1 MARWLLRLI
10 DAQARWSGPLGDFNH
25 RWLGA
30 LFRPIP
36 AIRDLLNGRWLGHP
50 LHAVLTD
57 APVGILLLVIVL
69 DVVGQRTAADIAL
82 VVGILS
88 MLAAAVAGA
97 ADYATTDGTARQR
110 ATVHSTLMVVALLGV
125 RSARSCSGCRATD
138 DRLAATWTSIVAFLV
153 LAAGACVGGDVVYVL
168 GNMVSRHAFRGAG
181 TKWIALEPAELDEAG
196 DIPEGRPVK
205 ARLGIN
211 ALALVR
217 QGETVLALHDTCA
230 HAGGPLSGGRS
241 TAAASSVHGTVRR
254 SGSPTAARCEARRS
268 TTSRR
273 TRFAGR
279 RRRLGGTPPRGLM
292 GASAG

>member
-10 DAQARWSGPLGDFNH
+10 DAQSRWSRPLGDFNH
-25 RWLGA
+25 RWLGG

-69 DVVGQRTAADIAL
+69 DVAGQRTAADIAL
-82 VVGILS
+82 VLGILS
-88 MLAAAVAGA
+88 MLAAAAAGA
-97 ADYATTDGTARQR
+97 ADYADTDGLARQR
-110 ATVHSTLMVVALLGV
+110 ATVHSTLMIVALLGYLASLGL
-125 RSARSCSGCRATD
+125 RMSGGD
-138 DRLAATWTSIVAFLV
+138 DRLAATWTSVVAFLV
-153 LAAGACVGGDVVYVL
+153 LAAGAYVGGDVVFVL

-181 TKWIALEPAELDEAG
+181 TKWITLEPEELDEAG

-217 QGETVLALHDTCA
+217 RGETVLALHDTCA
-230 HAGGPLSGGRS
+230 HAGGPLSGGTLDGS
-241 TAAASSVHGTVRR
+241 ILVCPWHGSRYRLADGRAVRGPAIYDQPAYEVRR
-254 SGSPTAARCEARRS
+254 ADGGGWEARRK
-268 TTSRR
+268 
-273 TRFAGR
+273 AG
-279 RRRLGGTPPRGLM
+279 
-292 GASAG
+292 